1 MKHFIVEAT
10 YCAPLET
17 VRAAY
22 ARHRAWLQK
31 GYDLGLFLCSGPKAP
46 PTGGY
51 LVARAES
58 VDVLE
63 TMFEEEPY
71 TRRGSRPSPSQNSNR
86 SSDSLDGGVVQRDR
100 GVIVCAGQ
108 NRQALRHGCHRLA
121 NNTATIPMRKMPSNV
136 PAPPIEATGAPSPR
150 MAPRLSKSAPI
161 SVPRLPPI

>member
-1 MKHFIVEAT
+1 MKHFVVEAT

-63 TMFEEEPY
+63 TMFGEGLATFTFTFTEFQPVKRQPWTEAWFSE
-71 TRRGSRPSPSQNSNR
+71 T
-86 SSDSLDGGVVQRDR
+86 
-100 GVIVCAGQ
+100 AG
-108 NRQALRHGCHRLA
+108 
-121 NNTATIPMRKMPSNV
+121 
-136 PAPPIEATGAPSPR
+136 
-150 MAPRLSKSAPI
+150 
-161 SVPRLPPI
+161 